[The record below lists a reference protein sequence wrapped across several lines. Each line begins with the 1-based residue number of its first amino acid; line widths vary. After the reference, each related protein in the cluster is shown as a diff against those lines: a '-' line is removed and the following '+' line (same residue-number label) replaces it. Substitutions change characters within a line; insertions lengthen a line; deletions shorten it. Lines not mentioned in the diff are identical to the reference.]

1 MIFVLYWSMRM
12 DTLQN
17 VKSTAWVYVLQK
29 EIRAFNFLS
38 YLKKLLFF
46 FKHLISLMEL
56 FVNMFLSNPK
66 SYSSTGKCLT
76 YLGIVKRKA
85 SWKKKSLNI
94 QFVKNTL
101 RHFFVWDCKSTLL
114 WILSCYPISLI
125 YIFFYSIEKE
135 GTVSLKI
142 RPKIEKFVSFYILE
156 NMYVKS
162 TGTCNMCT
170 FILFPE
176 VNDEFNNMSY
186 SLDLVK
192 MMKKSSTKLIYLM
205 WNCIV
210 KLKFHSK
217 DINFLLKK
225 TTENDVFLSF
235 TKNAGKSPFF
245 MMLQLLLWKSDAIH
259 RFFIFEYDF
268 KTGQNMKNCTFYW
281 NKIFFLLFLCLC
293 KGVMDK

>member
-1 MIFVLYWSMRM
+1 
-12 DTLQN
+12 
-17 VKSTAWVYVLQK
+17 
-29 EIRAFNFLS
+29 
-38 YLKKLLFF
+38 
-46 FKHLISLMEL
+46 MEL

-101 RHFFVWDCKSTLL
+101 RHFFVLDCKSTLL

-125 YIFFYSIEKE
+125 YVFFYSIEKE

-162 TGTCNMCT
+162 TGTCNMLCT

-176 VNDEFNNMSY
+176 VNDEFINMSY

-205 WNCIV
+205 
-210 KLKFHSK
+210 
-217 DINFLLKK
+217 
-225 TTENDVFLSF
+225 
-235 TKNAGKSPFF
+235 
-245 MMLQLLLWKSDAIH
+245 
-259 RFFIFEYDF
+259 
-268 KTGQNMKNCTFYW
+268 
-281 NKIFFLLFLCLC
+281 
-293 KGVMDK
+293 

>member
-1 MIFVLYWSMRM
+1 M
-12 DTLQN
+12 
-17 VKSTAWVYVLQK
+17 
-29 EIRAFNFLS
+29 
-38 YLKKLLFF
+38 
-46 FKHLISLMEL
+46 ISLMEL

-101 RHFFVWDCKSTLL
+101 RHFFVLDCKSTLL

-162 TGTCNMCT
+162 NGTCNMLCT

-245 MMLQLLLWKSDAIH
+245 LWCRNYFYESLMLLFIDFLFLNMTLKRGKIWKTVPSIGI
-259 RFFIFEYDF
+259 RFFFSY
-268 KTGQNMKNCTFYW
+268 
-281 NKIFFLLFLCLC
+281 FFVFAR
-293 KGVMDK
+293 V